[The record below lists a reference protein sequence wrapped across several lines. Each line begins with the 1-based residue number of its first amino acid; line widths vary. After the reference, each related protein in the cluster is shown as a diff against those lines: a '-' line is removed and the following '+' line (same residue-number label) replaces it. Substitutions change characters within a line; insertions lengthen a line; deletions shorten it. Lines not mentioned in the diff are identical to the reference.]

1 MTLAKELT
9 RRAVLYARVSKE
21 EQASQDHF
29 SIDAQINEMREC
41 ADERGWEVAAVFVD
55 DMTGTKM
62 KRPELEAMLEMA
74 DSKGFDVLLVHELSR
89 LSRASVYETLEIFQ
103 ILGQHNIGFVSVKE
117 PDFDFADPSR
127 RFFLIILAALNQ
139 YYIDLLRIHTSK
151 AKRQR
156 ARQGLY
162 NASITPYGYQHDG
175 GAQDPPIIVDEEAQA
190 MRLVY
195 EQYATGQHSMMA
207 VADMLNNAGYRARP
221 SRKYPQGKR
230 FGKAYIAKIL
240 RNPFYMGK
248 VIYGTRTP
256 HDETEIFAGQHEA
269 IISPELWERCQRIR
283 EGRRADSRSVQK
295 PHRVYLLSKL
305 ARCDVCQR
313 KLRSQGGPSATYYR
327 EMSYQGGHVDC
338 PNRNTGTRTEKV
350 DAYIHEMIKSI
361 QLPDDWLEEV
371 AQQLDDEDELHEI
384 RRQRER
390 LEAER
395 RQLKLMKI
403 RGEFD
408 EDADL
413 YNAETKRIR
422 QELDS
427 LPTYDELESLKA
439 AAASIQELSET
450 WSEASSTDQRDLL
463 RLMLRAVDVDVPNK
477 RVVSV
482 IPQAV
487 FIPILRAAPLLQ
499 ERDFGSFIPVQP
511 PEMIESGDLDTP
523 RMAALTEYPDNPT
536 ALPFLAGNP
545 LQPDP
550 QTLLTPGLNQA
561 MKACKEGGIEPEM
574 VVQCLS
580 PGRELLPVDTG
591 QWPLAAEYTLSEEE
605 ILARPRESIDVLATQ
620 FWLWDQVVAGQSDQ
634 ADILLAHAY
643 RALTEGGVWYM
654 QELLPLEM
662 PAHWV
667 FDYFPEAWRWARYQ
681 SWNFHT
687 FYTSL
692 QAAGFT
698 PEATRHVYA
707 QPISLGV
714 ALEIAQDRP
723 GILAFL
729 SDRHF
734 TLGLERVG
742 QVISERDPFHLIGSD
757 VTLIEVWAQKIVS
770 TIGETL

>member
-1 MTLAKELT
+1 MALVTELT

-21 EQASQDHF
+21 EQASKDHF

-41 ADERGWEVAAVFVD
+41 ADERGWEVTATFVD
-55 DMTGTKM
+55 DMSGTKM

-74 DSKGFDVLLVHELSR
+74 DGQGFDVLLVHELSR

-162 NASITPYGYQHDG
+162 NASITPDGSQHDG
-175 GAQDPPIIVDEEAQA
+175 GAQDPPIIVDEAAQA
-190 MRLVY
+190 VRLIY
-195 EQYATGQHSMMA
+195 EQYASGQHSMMA
-207 VADMLNNAGYRARP
+207 VAEMLNNAGYRARP
-221 SRKYPQGKR
+221 SKKYPQGKR

-240 RNPFYMGK
+240 RNPFYVGK

-256 HDETEIFAGQHEA
+256 HEEVEIFAGQHEA

-295 PHRVYLLSKL
+295 PHRIYLLSKL

-313 KLRSQGGPSATYYR
+313 KLRSQGSPTATYYR
-327 EMSYQGGHVDC
+327 EMSYQGGHIDC
-338 PNRNTGTRTEKV
+338 PNRNSGTRTEEV
-350 DAYIHEMIKSI
+350 DTYIHKMIEAI
-361 QLPDDWLEEV
+361 QLPDDWLEEI

-413 YNAETKRIR
+413 YNAEMKRIR

-450 WSEASSTDQRDLL
+450 WSEASSADQRDLL
-463 RLMLRAVDVDVPNK
+463 RLMLRAVNVDVPNK

-482 IPQAV
+482 VPQAV
-487 FIPILRAAPLLQ
+487 FIPILRAAPLLR
-499 ERDFGSFIPVQP
+499 ERDFGTFIPVRSL
-511 PEMIESGDLDTP
+511 EMIADTDSDLMP
-523 RMAALTEYPDNPT
+523 SLTEYPDNSVS
-536 ALPFLAGNP
+536 LPFLAENP

-550 QTLLTPGLNQA
+550 HTLIAPGLSQA
-561 MKACKEGGIEPEM
+561 IEVCKDGDVELEM

-580 PGRELLPVDTG
+580 PGRERLPADMSK
-591 QWPLAAEYTLSEEE
+591 WPLAAEYILSEEE
-605 ILARPRESIDVLATQ
+605 ILARPRESIDVLSTQ
-620 FWLWDQVVAGQSDQ
+620 FCLWDQVAAGQSDEVE
-634 ADILLAHAY
+634 ALLAQFY
-643 RALTEGGVWYM
+643 RTLTEGGVWYM

-667 FDYFPEAWRWARYQ
+667 YEYFPEVWRWARHQ
-681 SWNFHT
+681 SWNFHS
-687 FYTSL
+687 FYTAL
-692 QAAGFT
+692 QSAGFT

-707 QPISLGV
+707 QSISLGV
-714 ALEIAQDRP
+714 ALEVVQARP
-723 GILAFL
+723 GILALF
-729 SDRHF
+729 SNRQF
-734 TLGLERVG
+734 ELGLERLG
-742 QVISERDPFHLIGSD
+742 QANSEQDPLDLIGSE
-757 VTLIEVWAQKIVS
+757 VALIEVWAKKIVS
-770 TIGETL
+770 TTGETS